1 METMENNEETEVRTA
16 GQQVL
21 RSVPEAETPDEA
33 GEGTKTAEADDGQK
47 APYQASL
54 FGDEL
59 DRPELFEARPG
70 KTSGGGDEE
79 GKVGT
84 EAEEADNRSAPS
96 FTGDAL
102 VEAVLFLEAEPVN
115 EKQIAGIT
123 SLAESDVEAALE
135 TLKERY
141 GRPESGIELVRIG
154 GGVTIAP
161 KKQYWE
167 ALKER
172 YGRKN
177 AAKLSR
183 AAMETLAII
192 AYSQPVTR
200 AEIEAIR
207 GVQADNMIRLL
218 AERGLIRETGKKDI
232 AGHPT
237 QFGTTKEFLTMFRL
251 ESIADL
257 PKLDET
263 EAERF
268 EL

>member
-1 METMENNEETEVRTA
+1 METMETNEEI
-16 GQQVL
+16 
-21 RSVPEAETPDEA
+21 EASP
-33 GEGTKTAEADDGQK
+33 AEDGQK
-47 APYQASL
+47 GPYQDSL

-59 DRPELFEARPG
+59 DRPELLGPAHG
-70 KTSGGGDEE
+70 
-79 GKVGT
+79 
-84 EAEEADNRSAPS
+84 EAEAGEPEDEADDRREGAFSN
-96 FTGDAL
+96 DAL
-102 VEAVLFLEAEPVN
+102 VEAVLFLEAEPVD
-115 EKQIAGIT
+115 EKQIARIT
-123 SLAESDVEAALE
+123 SLTESDVEAALE

-141 GRPESGIELVRIG
+141 SHPASGIELVRIG
-154 GGVTIAP
+154 GGVTAAP

-167 ALKER
+167 VLKER

-218 AERGLIRETGKKDI
+218 AERGLVRETGKKDI

-237 QFGTTKEFLTMFRL
+237 QFGTTKEFLSLFRL

-257 PKLDET
+257 PKLNET
-263 EAERF
+263 DAERF